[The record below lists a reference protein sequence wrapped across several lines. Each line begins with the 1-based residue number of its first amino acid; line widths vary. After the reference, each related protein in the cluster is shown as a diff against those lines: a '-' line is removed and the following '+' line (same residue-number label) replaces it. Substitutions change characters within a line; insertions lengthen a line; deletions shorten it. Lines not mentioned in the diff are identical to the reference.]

1 MVKAMPS
8 VVLSVQIESLPF
20 LNCQLL
26 EYLQVFTIVLCIAQ
40 TNKRGLCRFGAVV
53 FRTNEHILYM
63 HLLVNVTRQVN
74 PRMFIIQQYM

>member
-53 FRTNEHILYM
+53 F
-63 HLLVNVTRQVN
+63 
-74 PRMFIIQQYM
+74 

>member
-8 VVLSVQIESLPF
+8 VVLSVQIESLPY

-26 EYLQVFTIVLCIAQ
+26 EYLQVFTIVPCIAQ

-53 FRTNEHILYM
+53 F
-63 HLLVNVTRQVN
+63 
-74 PRMFIIQQYM
+74 